1 MIILK
6 NSELE
11 VHLHPKGAE
20 IHKIIGVHDGLNYMW
35 RRDPSLWASSAPI
48 LFPIV
53 GAVTNDTYR
62 IGTTEYHLKQHGFA
76 RHNEFDVSEQTDT
89 SVLFTL
95 RSNDEIKTQYPYLF
109 ELRVRYELN
118 GDTLSCA
125 MEVENID
132 SQPISFG
139 IGGHPAF
146 AVPLMEGESS
156 NDYYLE
162 FSETE
167 TLDSKVI
174 DIPHRAVSMQRE
186 PIFDQE
192 RRFFIRQALFSHDAM
207 VFENVKS
214 EHVSIKS
221 LNHNK
226 QLIFHMHHFNHLG
239 IWASQHVGGLIAIE
253 PWVGHADA
261 LGFTGELKD
270 KEGVQTIQPKE
281 VFACDFAIEIK
292 Q

>member
-1 MIILK
+1 MIVLK

-20 IHKIIGVHDGLNYMW
+20 IHKIIGMHDGLNYMW
-35 RRDPSLWASSAPI
+35 RRDPSLWSSSAPI

-53 GAVTNDTYR
+53 GAVTNDSYR
-62 IGTTEYHLKQHGFA
+62 IGDKTYHLTQHGFA
-76 RHNEFDVSEQTDT
+76 RHNEFEIAQQTDT
-89 SVLFTL
+89 EVLFIL
-95 RSNDEIKTQYPYLF
+95 RSNEEIQKQYPYLF
-109 ELRVRYELN
+109 ELRVRYQLV
-118 GDTLSCA
+118 DATLKC
-125 MEVENID
+125 MIEVENVDGQDIT
-132 SQPISFG
+132 FG

-156 NDYYLE
+156 NDYYIE
-162 FSETE
+162 FSENE
-167 TLDSKVI
+167 TLESKVI
-174 DIPHRAVSMQRE
+174 DIPHRAVSPKRAPVFE
-186 PIFDQE
+186 GE
-192 RRFFIRQALFSHDAM
+192 RRFFVRQALFNDDAL

-214 EHVSIKS
+214 ENVAIKS

-239 IWASQHVGGLIAIE
+239 IWASKHVGGLIAIE
-253 PWVGHADA
+253 PWVSHADD
-261 LGFTGELKD
+261 LDFTGELKD
-270 KEGVQTIQPKE
+270 KEGIQTIAPKE